1 MNPKKSN
8 IPTSDDLINGG
19 ELLDLPLRT
28 GKEVRVYVRQVTAS
42 ELLSYL
48 KAEAEGEE
56 AVLAMTCRVAGS
68 DEAIDLDTLTLE
80 SYEALLAADQRQN
93 FTAARAREKREAAR
107 AARQMAVLRETD
119 PELYRKLQRQQEQ
132 AMESLLSSLEQ
143 LPSESGAGNTSQPS

>member
-1 MNPKKSN
+1 MKEADKK

-28 GKEVRVYVRQVTAS
+28 GKEVRVFVRQVTAS
-42 ELLSYL
+42 ELMRYL
-48 KAEAEGEE
+48 QAEAEGEE
-56 AVLAMTCRVAGS
+56 AVLAMTCRVAGT
-68 DEAIDLDTLTLE
+68 DEVIDLDTLTLE

-119 PELYRKLQRQQEQ
+119 PELYRKVLRQQEQ

-143 LPSESGAGNTSQPS
+143 LPSGSETGNTSPPS